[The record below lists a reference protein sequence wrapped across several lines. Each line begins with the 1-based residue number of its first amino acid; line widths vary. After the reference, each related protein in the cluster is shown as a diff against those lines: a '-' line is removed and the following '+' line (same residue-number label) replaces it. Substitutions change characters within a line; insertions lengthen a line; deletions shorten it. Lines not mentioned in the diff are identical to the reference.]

1 MANSISPTSVA
12 VIGLGNMG
20 SALANALLSA
30 GFPVSVWNR
39 TASKVQSLAK
49 NGAVA
54 ASEPAEAIN
63 SSEFTIVCL
72 FDHEAFVSVIQ
83 NDAVAK
89 TLKGKRL
96 LQLGVVTAEQSR
108 QTGTWAKSHNIAY
121 LEGSI
126 LGIPKNVLAATA
138 TLICSGPKPL
148 YDDCLEILSVFG
160 NSHLVSE
167 ATGSAYDF
175 DKIYYSFAYACLL
188 GYIQGAALAEA
199 GGVSIEAYTGIVAE
213 RLTKIVDPIKDYGAQ
228 IARRDHTG
236 DQATLQAWADAYKKS
251 LELCRD
257 LDVDDTLPAAL
268 MQNMDKAV
276 NAGYA
281 DQEMTAVFEVLLPGR

>member
-1 MANSISPTSVA
+1 MANAISPTSVA

-20 SALANALLSA
+20 SALASALLSA
-30 GFPVSVWNR
+30 GYQVSVWNR
-39 TASKVQSLAK
+39 TASKAQPLVK
-49 NGAVA
+49 KGAIL
-54 ASEPAEAIN
+54 ASEPAEATN
-63 SSEFTIVCL
+63 KSEFTIVCL

-83 NDAVAK
+83 NDAVAES
-89 TLKGKRL
+89 LKGKRL

-108 QTGTWAKSHNIAY
+108 QTGTWAKSHDIAY

-126 LGIPKNVLAATA
+126 LGIPSSITAATA
-138 TLICSGPKPL
+138 TLICSGPKIL
-148 YDDCLEILSVFG
+148 YDDCLDTLSVFG
-160 NSHLVSE
+160 TPHLVSE
-167 ATGSAYDF
+167 VTGSAYDF

-199 GGVSIEAYTGIVAE
+199 GGVSIEAYTDIVTE
-213 RLTKIVDPIKDYGAQ
+213 RLTKIVDPIKVYGAQ

-236 DQATLQAWADAYKKS
+236 DQASLEAWADAHRKS

-257 LDVDDTLPAAL
+257 LQVDDTLPAAL
-268 MQNMDKAV
+268 MQNMDKAI

-281 DQEMTAVFEVLLPGR
+281 DQEMTAVFEILLPNR